1 MDFMVRGG
9 IIGVS
14 LSKPHTRV
22 TSLHL
27 LAWTDHLPQI
37 FNQRK
42 FHVHVHNINLLRVP
56 VYIWPLPE
64 MICTPTMIESWPFT
78 PMLQPGS
85 SPFLLLK
92 TQSISQNQQIQTDG
106 RCISIEALIND
117 RNLAYDFSV
126 KLSDSYLVTASC
138 INTLT
143 FPDLKHETHP

>member
-1 MDFMVRGG
+1 MDFMVRGS

-14 LSKPHTRV
+14 MSKPHTRV

-64 MICTPTMIESWPFT
+64 MIESWPFT
-78 PMLQPGS
+78 PMLQPAS

-106 RCISIEALIND
+106 RCIGIEALINA

-126 KLSDSYLVTASC
+126 KLSDSYLVTATC